1 MLVLRKVTGGSRRKG
16 EGAEVAAGHRLAAV
30 ESL

>member
-16 EGAEVAAGHRLAAV
+16 EGAEVADYLAAV